1 MNPIAPM
8 PEFNTSTSQWVWI
21 NGAMVPSENA
31 VVSVFDRSFLYGDG
45 LFEGILVYKRVPFLW
60 SDHLQRLERGAK
72 FLGIEMPY
80 SAHQLRQASLE
91 LASRE
96 TWTLAFL
103 RIHLSRGVGRRGY
116 SPVGAKR
123 PSLIISLHPI
133 ATDLFTQPG
142 SWKLITSSVCIPCTD
157 PLSQHKTANKLPQ
170 ILAKMEADNA
180 GANEALIRN
189 SQGHITEG
197 SSSNLFWIRD
207 GEVHTPPLATGALA
221 GVTRQHVLSLCTRLQ
236 LRASETNITPSEL
249 FECEGVFL
257 SLSSWG
263 IVSASHLEGRPLRQ
277 SPIVETL
284 RAAYWQDVETASD

>member
-1 MNPIAPM
+1 M
-8 PEFNTSTSQWVWI
+8 PEFNTSTSQWVWM
-21 NGAMVPSENA
+21 NGAMVRTENA

-45 LFEGILVYKRVPFLW
+45 LFEGILMYKGVPFLW
-60 SDHLQRLERGAK
+60 GEHLQRLERGAK
-72 FLGIEMPY
+72 FLGIEIPY
-80 SAHQLRQASLE
+80 DAHQLRRASLE
-91 LASRE
+91 LATRE

-116 SPVGAKR
+116 SPDGAR
-123 PSLIISLHPI
+123 NPSLIISLHPI
-133 ATDLFTQPG
+133 AAESLSQPVA
-142 SWKLITSSVCIPCTD
+142 WNLITSSVCIPCTD
-157 PLSQHKTANKLPQ
+157 PLSQYKTANKLPQ

-189 SQGHITEG
+189 SQGHLTEG

-207 GEVHTPPLATGALA
+207 GEVHTPPLAAGALA
-221 GVTRQHVLSLCTRLQ
+221 GVTRQHVLSLCTRLHQ
-236 LRASETNITPSEL
+236 RVSETNITPSQL
-249 FECEGVFL
+249 VECDGVFL

-284 RAAYWQDVETASD
+284 RAAYCRDIETASD

>member
-1 MNPIAPM
+1 MNG
-8 PEFNTSTSQWVWI
+8 E
-21 NGAMVPSENA
+21 MVPAETA

-45 LFEGILVYKRVPFLW
+45 LFEGILIHKGVPFLW
-60 SDHLQRLERGAK
+60 REHLQRLERGAK

-80 SAHQLRQASLE
+80 DARQLRQASLD

-96 TWTLAFL
+96 TWAQAFL

-116 SPVGAKR
+116 SPVGAKH

-133 ATDLFTQPG
+133 AADTFSQPC
-142 SWKLITSSVCIPCTD
+142 SWKLVTSSVCIPCSD

-221 GVTRQHVLSLCTRLQ
+221 GVTRQHVLSLCARLQ
-236 LRASETNITPSEL
+236 LRASEANITPTQL
-249 FECEGVFL
+249 VECDGAFL
-257 SLSSWG
+257 SLSSSG
-263 IVSASHLEGRPLRQ
+263 IVSVSHLEGRPLRQ